1 MYGAFVRTLY
11 IWHFTLDSPYKMKVK
26 KKSEPKNVKVT
37 GIEKEVKASLPTEF
51 MIDTK
56 NAGFGQLNVSI
67 TVMMHYWF
75 VSRVS

>member
-1 MYGAFVRTLY
+1 
-11 IWHFTLDSPYKMKVK
+11 MKVK

-67 TVMMHYWF
+67 TVMMHY
-75 VSRVS
+75 